1 MQKAA
6 PQFSQPLRQI
16 ALMLT
21 VVGLA
26 GLGGWVA
33 FPRVS
38 QVFWENPYLNTG
50 IFAVFLIGV
59 ITCFSQ
65 VLTLIGSVNWIEDF
79 VSRRPGHENVK
90 PTRLL
95 APLAALLRE
104 RGNRVQISSTS
115 SRSILDSVDSRM
127 DEGRDITRYLV
138 NLLIFLGLLG
148 TFFGLAT
155 TVPAV
160 VETIRSLVPQEGE
173 SGMVVFD
180 RLMGGLESQL
190 GGMGMA
196 FSSSLLGLSGSL
208 IVGLLEL
215 FTGHGQNRFYRE
227 LEEWLSTITRVGLSA
242 GEHEGADGG
251 AAAHIIDNMA
261 AQMES
266 LQNIF
271 VQAEVS
277 RAVVDERLGTLAD
290 AVNTLAKRIEAE
302 SEARGD
308 AAVVLIELAKGQNRM
323 LDVLENR
330 MGAEGGSGGG
340 IDAESR
346 MRLRSIDVQLLK
358 ILEELAAG
366 RSESMAD
373 LRADLAEMTGAIRS
387 MARASRLNPPAGA
400 PRAE

>member
-1 MQKAA
+1 
-6 PQFSQPLRQI
+6 
-16 ALMLT
+16 
-21 VVGLA
+21 
-26 GLGGWVA
+26 
-33 FPRVS
+33 
-38 QVFWENPYLNTG
+38 
-50 IFAVFLIGV
+50 
-59 ITCFSQ
+59 
-65 VLTLIGSVNWIEDF
+65 
-79 VSRRPGHENVK
+79 
-90 PTRLL
+90 
-95 APLAALLRE
+95 
-104 RGNRVQISSTS
+104 
-115 SRSILDSVDSRM
+115 
-127 DEGRDITRYLV
+127 
-138 NLLIFLGLLG
+138 
-148 TFFGLAT
+148 
-155 TVPAV
+155 
-160 VETIRSLVPQEGE
+160 
-173 SGMVVFD
+173 
-180 RLMGGLESQL
+180 
-190 GGMGMA
+190 
-196 FSSSLLGLSGSL
+196 
-208 IVGLLEL
+208 
-215 FTGHGQNRFYRE
+215 
-227 LEEWLSTITRVGLSA
+227 
-242 GEHEGADGG
+242 
-251 AAAHIIDNMA
+251 MA

-373 LRADLAEMTGAIRS
+373 LRGDLAEMTGAIRS
-387 MARASRLNPPAGA
+387 MARASRLNPPAGT